1 VDDIEPGRI
10 VQLLVRLAIGFRNH
24 FRIGALGDRLQ
35 G

>member
-1 VDDIEPGRI
+1 VNDIEPGWI
-10 VQLLVRLAIGFRNH
+10 VQPLDRLTVGFVNH